1 MEEEEDEKAK
11 EPSKN
16 VRRSK
21 YLYKGIKFCFWYF
34 IIFEGW
40 WINSHLKWGEEGWYK
55 THTRLQPTIQAFDK
69 YKVP

>member
-11 EPSKN
+11 ESSKN

-34 IIFEGW
+34 IIFEG
-40 WINSHLKWGEEGWYK
+40 
-55 THTRLQPTIQAFDK
+55 
-69 YKVP
+69 